1 MKEWLFEEP
10 NTQPW
15 LVTYITFL
23 VTCGSSLEGRPP
35 PPLLVRVWKK
45 KKIPTTRSRPSPSRP
60 LIAFYWSA
68 LMPWKILNSPHEI
81 KSTSPWPS
89 VRCSRLALL
98 NSSHSGENEKSLK
111 WPGLFSLREI
121 QYVAVRGISS
131 DNVSAGKELFVD
143 AVISQHL

>member
-1 MKEWLFEEP
+1 MIVWRALHAALVGYVHHVSCNVWIQPRRKTPAPPTGACIEE
-10 NTQPW
+10 
-15 LVTYITFL
+15 
-23 VTCGSSLEGRPP
+23 
-35 PPLLVRVWKK
+35 
-45 KKIPTTRSRPSPSRP
+45 KKIPTTRPRPSPSRP

-89 VRCSRLALL
+89 VHCSRLALL